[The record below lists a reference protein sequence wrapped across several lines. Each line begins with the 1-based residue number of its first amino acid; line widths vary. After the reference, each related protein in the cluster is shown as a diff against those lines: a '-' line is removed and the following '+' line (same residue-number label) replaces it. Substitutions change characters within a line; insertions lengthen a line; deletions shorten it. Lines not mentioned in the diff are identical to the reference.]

1 LIELLAR
8 EGVNTIDWCVDNLS
22 IIYTL
27 WYKKSTY
34 RYTVSSRSTLHTCD
48 VNMQWV
54 KQSTQHQ
61 QRATFYRRVRVTG

>member
-1 LIELLAR
+1 MIELLAR

-27 WYKKSTY
+27 WYKKVHIPS
-34 RYTVSSRSTLHTCD
+34 STLHTCD

-61 QRATFYRRVRVTG
+61 QRATFYHRVRVTG

>member
-1 LIELLAR
+1 MIELLAR

-27 WYKKSTY
+27 WYKK
-34 RYTVSSRSTLHTCD
+34 VHIPSSRSTLHTCD

>member
-1 LIELLAR
+1 MIELLAR

-22 IIYTL
+22 IYIHSGI
-27 WYKKSTY
+27 KKVHIPS
-34 RYTVSSRSTLHTCD
+34 STLHTCD

-61 QRATFYRRVRVTG
+61 QRATFYHRVRVTG